1 MAMDVRA
8 TTSYSN
14 VAVSTDK
21 TVATKNSATSTNCI
35 FNSNEVSENKVNE
48 KISSEIDSILSEI
61 CKKYE
66 KYGLTVADLKKNPA
80 IQMACRMQEDDI
92 KKFSDEKKK
101 NAVETFKKALEAAI
115 NDSIIDGKVDIEKVA
130 KLSNDYFTAL
140 STGWTIEGL
149 KKANSNEATK
159 HSLMDRLI
167 KTGCLPKNATIQN
180 TKPEELSKAIE
191 KFFGDVLVK
200 DVKQKFSSPE
210 QAKKAQLQTFGRLLI
225 NSSEEEKEYF
235 VKALKHLYNEN
246 KLGGL
251 EAVFHSCTTE
261 KSVQKV
267 AMAVVDLENDIT
279 TVADANGEYLN
290 KDEATAIY
298 AIANSKLSEE
308 NTTKTHDV
316 SNTYR
321 QKWFEQNGEAI
332 KTINAKIEEAKAKGV
347 EPQLTEAEQQLLI
360 EYHNKIN
367 AGEAG
372 EFIGTHINEN
382 LSDAFKDEHLKRL
395 NKDAY
400 ELPNYTDVLNTVY
413 EYVQNNPEMFTE
425 EAKTDFV
432 KAMNKATN
440 GNYEIVINNTGAEL
454 NAPVAE
460 KSGSTEI
467 VNTKSKEDFENARAR
482 LSALS
487 DEIYNNSVSQQ
498 PQFTIDPANNLE
510 APAVSESVDTKLT
523 SSKIYELKNQ
533 ALQSAVNI
541 TEYLKQTGESKFGFA
556 AEAFKKFGEIGTT
569 TQNWAMNYFS
579 NASSCVQNLFLGKI
593 ANSYTGMLAAAK
605 EVDLSNF
612 NIIGMGI
619 VTEKAVEKVQEQRSF
634 V

>member
-1 MAMDVRA
+1 MAVGFNNNI
-8 TTSYSN
+8 SEYG
-14 VAVSTDK
+14 K
-21 TVATKNSATSTNCI
+21 TVVAPKETTPVVEANSATSTNCI

-66 KYGLTVADLKKNPA
+66 KYGITVADLKKNPA

-92 KKFSDEKKK
+92 KKIPEEKKK
-101 NAVETFKKALEAAI
+101 KAVETFKKALEAAI

-130 KLSNDYFTAL
+130 KLSNDYFIAL
-140 STGWTIEGL
+140 STGWTIEGF
-149 KKANSNEATK
+149 KQANSNEATK

-167 KTGCLPKNATIQN
+167 ATGCLPKNATIQN
-180 TKPEELSKAIE
+180 TKPEQLSKAIE

-210 QAKKAQLQTFGRLLI
+210 QARKAQMQTFGRLLI
-225 NSSEEEKEYF
+225 NSSEEEKKYF
-235 VKALKHLYNEN
+235 VEALKHLYNEN
-246 KLGGL
+246 KLDGL
-251 EAVFHSCTTE
+251 NALLHSCTTE
-261 KSVQKV
+261 NTVQEV
-267 AMAVVDLENDIT
+267 ATAVVDPKNDIT
-279 TVADANGEYLN
+279 TIADPNGDYMS
-290 KDEATAIY
+290 KDKATAIY

-308 NTTKTHDV
+308 NAVKTHDV

-321 QKWFEQNGEAI
+321 KEWFEQNGEAI

-360 EYHNKIN
+360 EYQNKIN

-382 LSDAFKDEHLKRL
+382 LSEAFKDEHLKRL

-400 ELPNYTDVLNTVY
+400 ELPNYTEVLNTVN

-425 EAKTDFV
+425 DAKTDFV

-454 NAPVAE
+454 NAPVTKKA
-460 KSGSTEI
+460 GTTEI
-467 VNTKSKEDFENARAR
+467 KNIKSETEYREAQLKQK
-482 LSALS
+482 ALM
-487 DEIYNNSVSQQ
+487 DEIKANSEQTENKFVVDKNVKE
-498 PQFTIDPANNLE
+498 IE
-510 APAVSESVDTKLT
+510 AKNDKKDEQSYAL
-523 SSKIYELKNQ
+523 ELKNK
-533 ALQSAVNI
+533 AYRNAEFI
-541 TEYLKQTGESKFGFA
+541 PEYLKKTCESRTGFA
-556 AEAFKKFGEIGTT
+556 AKVFMDFNNMGTT

-605 EVDLSNF
+605 EVDLSKF

-619 VTEKAVEKVQEQRSF
+619 VTEKAVEKVQEQRGL